1 MRRVA
6 RRLVTL
12 CSIVSLLL
20 CVAAC
25 TLWVRSYFVRDVVE
39 YDAPARW
46 DIVTSSRGRIGVLF
60 QPGTLAGHDVL
71 GGTFAR
77 ATHHAPGDISAAGI
91 GDPTFHRLGF
101 SLVRPASG
109 SEASWTFCT
118 FPHWSVALL
127 FGAGPAWWW
136 GRRRK
141 AVPGHCAACGY
152 DLRASPERCPECGT
166 MARVGPPR
174 ATDAGVA

>member
-1 MRRVA
+1 MKRLA
-6 RRLVTL
+6 RQLFTFCAL
-12 CSIVSLLL
+12 LSLLL

-25 TLWVRSYFVRDVVE
+25 VLWVRSYVVRDVIE
-39 YDAPARW
+39 YETPGRW
-46 DIVTSSRGRIGVLF
+46 DVLTSSRGRIGVLF

-77 ATHHAPGDISAAGI
+77 ATYDAPGELSTTGMGEPAFDQ
-91 GDPTFHRLGF
+91 LGF
-101 SLVRPASG
+101 ALVRPPGG
-109 SEASWTFCT
+109 SEESWAFWT

-141 AVPGHCAACGY
+141 AVPGHCPACGY

-166 MARVGPPR
+166 
-174 ATDAGVA
+174 TTGVA